1 MATSSGAKP
10 STGKRSIFESSE
22 FCAYTPLSSG
32 ATGGIQAL
40 GLIGTG
46 QARKY
51 AVSRT
56 TTRIAARLIV
66 CFMAGVA
73 PQNSLSCRERR
84 AGLRRTTPKLLNHYF
99 SRDLRVPVVRFAPSP
114 LPLSQRERESIF
126 RRELLRLGFRVQ
138 PPISSFPVRPSARAS
153 EAPRRARAVGALAN
167 SRCRQRFRVGLRSK
181 PGGEVLRVPLRRAE
195 HLT

>member
-40 GLIGTG
+40 GLIGAG

-66 CFMAGVA
+66 CFMAG
-73 PQNSLSCRERR
+73 R
-84 AGLRRTTPKLLNHYF
+84 AAKL
-99 SRDLRVPVVRFAPSP
+99 P
-114 LPLSQRERESIF
+114 LPQGEESRF
-126 RRELLRLGFRVQ
+126 T
-138 PPISSFPVRPSARAS
+138 PNYANISKSLF
-153 EAPRRARAVGALAN
+153 
-167 SRCRQRFRVGLRSK
+167 
-181 PGGEVLRVPLRRAE
+181 
-195 HLT
+195 

>member
-51 AVSRT
+51 VVSRT
-56 TTRIAARLIV
+56 TTRIAARLMV
-66 CFMAGVA
+66 CFMAGVE
-73 PQNSLSCRERR
+73 PQNS
-84 AGLRRTTPKLLNHYF
+84 
-99 SRDLRVPVVRFAPSP
+99 P
-114 LPLSQRERESIF
+114 LPQGEES
-126 RRELLRLGFRVQ
+126 
-138 PPISSFPVRPSARAS
+138 
-153 EAPRRARAVGALAN
+153 
-167 SRCRQRFRVGLRSK
+167 RFTPNYAKIIKSLF
-181 PGGEVLRVPLRRAE
+181 
-195 HLT
+195 